1 MMKLLDRL
9 ERRFGRFAIPN
20 LSLLIVVGQGIVLL
34 LTMMDGGQPGVGGII
49 SELELQGTE
58 VLAGQWW
65 RLVTFVLVPP
75 GRGILVLFALYLFLI
90 MGGALESQWGS
101 FRYNVYLL
109 LGWSAS
115 VAAAFIAPGETASVG
130 FLGGSVFLAFA
141 WLFPEFKLHVMFVL
155 PVPIK
160 YLAWI
165 TWLMFGFQLVSGSS
179 IDRLLVLAATFN
191 FAVFFGTDL
200 ALKFKAG
207 RRRQQHRR
215 QAAQAEASAF
225 HTCSHCGLTD
235 KDDPQMLFQYCS
247 RCDGDHEYCQVH
259 LRDHEHV
266 VVSSDDGD
274 G

>member
-9 ERRFGRFAIPN
+9 ERHFGRFAIPN

-34 LTMMDGGQPGVGGII
+34 LTWMDGDQPGGGGII
-49 SELELQGTE
+49 PELQLKGTE

-90 MGGALESQWGS
+90 MGGALEFQWGP

-115 VAAAFIAPGETASVG
+115 VATVFVAPGATASVG
-130 FLGGSVFLAFA
+130 YLGSSVFLAFA
-141 WLFPEFKLHVMFVL
+141 WLFPDFKIFLMFVL

-165 TWLMFGFQLVSGSS
+165 TWLIYGYQLMSGSQ
-179 IDRLLVLAATFN
+179 IDQLLVVAATFN
-191 FAVFFGTDL
+191 FAVFFGPDIVL
-200 ALKFKAG
+200 RYKAG

-215 QAAQAEASAF
+215 QVALAESSAF

-235 KDDPQMLFQYCS
+235 KDDPLMLFQYCS
-247 RCDGDHEYCQVH
+247 QCTGDHEYCQDH

-266 VVSSDDGD
+266 VAVTDGENA
-274 G
+274 